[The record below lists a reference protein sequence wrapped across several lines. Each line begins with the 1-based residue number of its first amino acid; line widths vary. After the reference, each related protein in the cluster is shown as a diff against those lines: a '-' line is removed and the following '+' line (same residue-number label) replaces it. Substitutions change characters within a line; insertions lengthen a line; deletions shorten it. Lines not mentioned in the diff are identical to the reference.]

1 MERMPTARERLDNFE
16 ANKNKQPQEK
26 FEEAI
31 YGKTAG
37 VTDFSDEARQ
47 RLEEGMAYEEHLRK
61 MMEDPSMSSTDK
73 IIDQVYQAEE
83 AYKAQEQL
91 TDAEREQKHLERLAD
106 DRVVHLMNYAKQIG
120 KLRASQEQY
129 VNSLN
134 TKYQEAVKHGLTASL
149 DDFINANPQYQAIK
163 NDLRKKEDYLNNQ
176 LFDMSQKD
184 SQVFTDR
191 IINEIIDATDMSEAA
206 TTSNG
211 ASEITPQAEAQ
222 PEAQEE
228 VLDIDIDAEQ
238 VEDEEPIADA
248 DYEAQKEAATRQL
261 EESMNRMENP
271 NNLSEDEL
279 DDDLKRAVNANTSP
293 AERASLLERIR
304 KSPFV
309 KKIAGLIAATLL
321 TIGIGSFVKA
331 NKQTENVPLNNQ
343 TKYEYQA
350 DALENNDKES
360 EAEKVE
366 KAEKINSYDEF
377 LVSAEYRNHKPGDSI
392 EFSAELEKQINE
404 RRTGNYGIFAPI
416 QGETLEEKAE
426 FVKKAGYVSPELI
439 ASLEKGDL
447 PNFKLQ
453 YIDMNGNMVDA
464 VSNDEINQAV
474 EQMKS
479 NPQLMG
485 ANYDRF
491 VEALEG
497 ASLET
502 MHVEAGQMNV
512 YKYMNRDNMRYEMGM
527 GQTSSEGDAIVFK
540 MPTGVRLVI
549 MEHCANVLIYKI
561 DIDTTLI
568 PIPGDDEPEGS
579 SISRDPKPEKKTE
592 DTPGPTPKK
601 GDTPDPTPG
610 KPTPPG
616 TPTPPNTPNKPPQ
629 TPPGTP
635 NRPPQTPPN
644 TPNKPPQ
651 TPPELEAKDFD
662 KLPDAN
668 DAINSDGKASGK
680 NLQGA
685 GELKDEVRSTKETVD
700 EQIAEQR
707 AGQKAVD
714 QATEAQ
720 AKQNLQNEQA
730 QINKTNEQL
739 NKESDN
745 IITSENSSANT
756 AVNQNYED
764 VQKQAGEAQ
773 EGVNRT
779 IELVKPEDKVT
790 DKMIFDKMDEL
801 RDQGFS
807 EDDMKISKD
816 ADGNYKVEVD
826 ANQGKVEMP

>member
-61 MMEDPSMSSTDK
+61 MMEEPSMSSTDK
-73 IIDQVYQAEE
+73 IVNQVQQAEE

-91 TDAEREQKHLERLAD
+91 TDAEREQKHLERRAD

-129 VNSLN
+129 VNGLHA
-134 TKYQEAVKHGLTASL
+134 KYQEAVKHGLTASL
-149 DDFINANPQYQAIK
+149 DDFINDNTQYRAIN

-191 IINEIIDATDMSEAA
+191 IINEIIDATDMSETA
-206 TTSNG
+206 TTPNG
-211 ASEITPQAEAQ
+211 ASETTPQAEAQ
-222 PEAQEE
+222 PEVQEE
-228 VLDIDIDAEQ
+228 VLDADIDAEQ
-238 VEDEEPIADA
+238 VEDEELIADADADA

-279 DDDLKRAVNANTSP
+279 DDNLNRINNPNTSS
-293 AERASLLERIR
+293 AERASLLEYIR
-304 KSPFV
+304 KSKFMKV
-309 KKIAGLIAATLL
+309 IVGLVTTALL
-321 TIGIGSFVKA
+321 TSGIGSFVKA

-343 TKYEYQA
+343 TKI
-350 DALENNDKES
+350 ENQVEA
-360 EAEKVE
+360 AEKTETESTVE
-366 KAEKINSYDEF
+366 KAEKINTYEQF
-377 LVSAEYRNHKPGDSI
+377 LESSEYRNHKPGDSI

-416 QGETLEEKAE
+416 QGETLDQKAE
-426 FVKKAGYVSPELI
+426 FVKKAGYYSPELI
-439 ASLEKGDL
+439 ASFEKGDL

-491 VEALEG
+491 IAALEDT
-497 ASLET
+497 SLET

-527 GQTSSEGDAIVFK
+527 GQTSSEGDAVVFK
-540 MPTGVRLVI
+540 MSSGVRLAI

-568 PIPGDDEPEGS
+568 PIPDDDEPEGS

-592 DTPGPTPKK
+592 DTPDPTPKN

-610 KPTPPG
+610 KP
-616 TPTPPNTPNKPPQ
+616 

-651 TPPELEAKDFD
+651 NPPELEAKDFD

-668 DAINSDGKASGK
+668 DAVNSDGKASGK

-700 EQIAEQR
+700 EQITEQR

-790 DKMIFDKMDEL
+790 DKTIFNKMDEL

>member
-1 MERMPTARERLDNFE
+1 MQQEREAEEQRLAE
-16 ANKNKQPQEK
+16 QK
-26 FEEAI
+26 
-31 YGKTAG
+31 
-37 VTDFSDEARQ
+37 
-47 RLEEGMAYEEHLRK
+47 RLEE
-61 MMEDPSMSSTDK
+61 
-73 IIDQVYQAEE
+73 
-83 AYKAQEQL
+83 EQL
-91 TDAEREQKHLERLAD
+91 AEQKHLERLAD
-106 DRVVHLMNYAKQIG
+106 DRVVHLMNHAKRIS

-129 VNSLN
+129 VNGLHA
-134 TKYQEAVKHGLTASL
+134 KYQEAVKHGLTASL
-149 DDFINANPQYQAIK
+149 DDFINANPQYQAMK
-163 NDLRKKEDYLNNQ
+163 NNLRKKEDYLNNQ

-191 IINEIIDATDMSEAA
+191 IINEIIDATDTSEVAA
-206 TTSNG
+206 VPNG
-211 ASEITPQAEAQ
+211 ASETTPQAEAQ
-222 PEAQEE
+222 PEVQEE
-228 VLDIDIDAEQ
+228 VLDADIDAEQ
-238 VEDEEPIADA
+238 VEDEELIADA
-248 DYEAQKEAATRQL
+248 DDEAQKEAATREL

-343 TKYEYQA
+343 TKVEYQA
-350 DALENNDKES
+350 DALGNNDKKS
-360 EAEKVE
+360 EVE

-527 GQTSSEGDAIVFK
+527 GQTSSEGDAVVFK
-540 MPTGVRLVI
+540 MPSGVRLAI

-592 DTPGPTPKK
+592 DTPDPTPKK

-668 DAINSDGKASGK
+668 DAVNSDGKASGK

-739 NKESDN
+739 NKGTDN
-745 IITSENSSANT
+745 IITS
-756 AVNQNYED
+756 
-764 VQKQAGEAQ
+764 
-773 EGVNRT
+773 
-779 IELVKPEDKVT
+779 
-790 DKMIFDKMDEL
+790 
-801 RDQGFS
+801 
-807 EDDMKISKD
+807 
-816 ADGNYKVEVD
+816 
-826 ANQGKVEMP
+826 

>member
-16 ANKNKQPQEK
+16 ANKIKQQNEK

-61 MMEDPSMSSTDK
+61 MSERQAPRALDML
-73 IIDQVYQAEE
+73 DQEQAAADYQVQQEREAEE
-83 AYKAQEQL
+83 QRLA
-91 TDAEREQKHLERLAD
+91 EQKHLERLAD

-129 VNSLN
+129 VNGLHA
-134 TKYQEAVKHGLTASL
+134 KYQEAVKHGLTASL
-149 DDFINANPQYQAIK
+149 DDFINDNTQYRAIK

-176 LFDMSQKD
+176 LFAMSQQD

-191 IINEIIDATDMSEAA
+191 IINEIIDATDTSEVA
-206 TTSNG
+206 TTPNG
-211 ASEITPQAEAQ
+211 ARETTPQAEAQ

-228 VLDIDIDAEQ
+228 ALDIDINAEQ
-238 VEDEEPIADA
+238 VEDEELIADA
-248 DYEAQKEAATRQL
+248 DYEAQKEAATREL

-279 DDDLKRAVNANTSP
+279 DDNLNRINNPNTSP
-293 AERASLLERIR
+293 AERASLLEYIR
-304 KSPFV
+304 KSKLMKAIV
-309 KKIAGLIAATLL
+309 GLITAALL
-321 TIGIGSFVKA
+321 TSGIGSFVKA

-343 TKYEYQA
+343 TKVEYQA
-350 DALENNDKES
+350 DA
-360 EAEKVE
+360 AEKTETESTVE
-366 KAEKINSYDEF
+366 KSEKINTYEQF
-377 LVSAEYRNHKPGDSI
+377 LESAEYRNHKPGDSI

-404 RRTGNYGIFAPI
+404 HRTGNYGIFAPI
-416 QGETLEEKAE
+416 QGETLDQKAE
-426 FVKKAGYVSPELI
+426 FVKKAGYYSPELI
-439 ASLEKGDL
+439 ASFEKGDL

-491 VEALEG
+491 IAALEDT
-497 ASLET
+497 SLET

-527 GQTSSEGDAIVFK
+527 GQTSSEGDAVVFK
-540 MPTGVRLVI
+540 MPSGVRLAI

-579 SISRDPKPEKKTE
+579 SISRDPKPEKTTE
-592 DTPGPTPKK
+592 DTPDPTPKK

-610 KPTPPG
+610 K
-616 TPTPPNTPNKPPQ
+616 PTPPNTPNKPPQ

-668 DAINSDGKASGK
+668 DAVNSDGKASGK

-739 NKESDN
+739 NKGTEN

-790 DKMIFDKMDEL
+790 DKTIFDKMDEL

-826 ANQGKVEMP
+826 ANQGRVEMP

>member
-1 MERMPTARERLDNFE
+1 MERMPTARERFDNFE
-16 ANKNKQPQEK
+16 ANKIKQQNEK

-47 RLEEGMAYEEHLRK
+47 RLEEGMAYEEYLRK
-61 MMEDPSMSSTDK
+61 MSERQAPRALDML
-73 IIDQVYQAEE
+73 DQEQAAADYQVQQEREAEE
-83 AYKAQEQL
+83 QRLAEQKRLEEEQL
-91 TDAEREQKHLERLAD
+91 AEQKHLEYLAD
-106 DRVVHLMNYAKQIG
+106 DRVVHLMNHAKRISQ
-120 KLRASQEQY
+120 LRASQEQY
-129 VNSLN
+129 VNGLHA
-134 TKYQEAVKHGLTASL
+134 KYQEAVKHGLTASL
-149 DDFINANPQYQAIK
+149 DDFINANPQYQAMKK
-163 NDLRKKEDYLNNQ
+163 NLRKKEDYLNNQ

-191 IINEIIDATDMSEAA
+191 IINEIIDATDTSEVTAA
-206 TTSNG
+206 PNG
-211 ASEITPQAEAQ
+211 ASETTPQAEAQ
-222 PEAQEE
+222 PEVQEE
-228 VLDIDIDAEQ
+228 VLDADIDAEQ
-238 VEDEEPIADA
+238 VEDEELIADA

-261 EESMNRMENP
+261 EESMNGMENP

-293 AERASLLERIR
+293 AERASLLEHIR

-321 TIGIGSFVKA
+321 TVGIGSFVKA

-343 TKYEYQA
+343 TKVEYQA
-350 DALENNDKES
+350 DALGNNDKKS

-453 YIDMNGNMVDA
+453 FMDINGNMVDA

-592 DTPGPTPKK
+592 DTPDPTPKK

-629 TPPGTP
+629 TPP
-635 NRPPQTPPN
+635 
-644 TPNKPPQ
+644 
-651 TPPELEAKDFD
+651 ELEAKDFD

-668 DAINSDGKASGK
+668 DAVNSDGKASGK

-739 NKESDN
+739 NKGTDN

-790 DKMIFDKMDEL
+790 DKTIFDKMDEL

>member
-83 AYKAQEQL
+83 AYKAQGQL
-91 TDAEREQKHLERLAD
+91 TDAEREQKHLERRAD

-129 VNSLN
+129 VNGLHA
-134 TKYQEAVKHGLTASL
+134 KYQEAVKHGLTASL
-149 DDFINANPQYQAIK
+149 DDFINDNTQYRAIK

-176 LFDMSQKD
+176 LFAMSQQD

-191 IINEIIDATDMSEAA
+191 IINEIIDATDTSEVA
-206 TTSNG
+206 TTPNG
-211 ASEITPQAEAQ
+211 ARETTPQAEAQ
-222 PEAQEE
+222 PEAEE
-228 VLDIDIDAEQ
+228 EALDIDIDAKP
-238 VEDEEPIADA
+238 VADEESIADA
-248 DYEAQKEAATRQL
+248 DYEAQKEAATREL

-279 DDDLKRAVNANTSP
+279 DDNLNRINNPNTSP
-293 AERASLLERIR
+293 AERASLLEYIR
-304 KSPFV
+304 KSKLMKAIV
-309 KKIAGLIAATLL
+309 GLITAALL
-321 TIGIGSFVKA
+321 TSGIGSFVKA

-343 TKYEYQA
+343 TKI
-350 DALENNDKES
+350 ENQVET
-360 EAEKVE
+360 AEKTETESTVE
-366 KAEKINSYDEF
+366 KAEKINTYEQF
-377 LVSAEYRNHKPGDSI
+377 LGSSEYRNHKPGDSI

-453 YIDMNGNMVDA
+453 FMDINGNMVDA

-579 SISRDPKPEKKTE
+579 SISRDPKPEKTTE
-592 DTPGPTPKK
+592 DTPDPTPKK

-668 DAINSDGKASGK
+668 DAVNSDGKASGK

-739 NKESDN
+739 NKGTEN
-745 IITSENSSANT
+745 IITSENSSADT

-790 DKMIFDKMDEL
+790 DKTIFDKMDEL

>member
-61 MMEDPSMSSTDK
+61 MMEEPSMSSTDK
-73 IIDQVYQAEE
+73 IVDQVQQAEE

-129 VNSLN
+129 VNGLHA
-134 TKYQEAVKHGLTASL
+134 KYQEAVKHGLTASL
-149 DDFINANPQYQAIK
+149 DDFINANPQYQAMK
-163 NDLRKKEDYLNNQ
+163 NNLRKKEDYLNNQ

-191 IINEIIDATDMSEAA
+191 IINEIIDATDTSEVTAA
-206 TTSNG
+206 PNG
-211 ASEITPQAEAQ
+211 ASETTPQAEAQ
-222 PEAQEE
+222 PEVQEE
-228 VLDIDIDAEQ
+228 VLDADIDAEQ
-238 VEDEEPIADA
+238 VEDEELIADA

-343 TKYEYQA
+343 TKI
-350 DALENNDKES
+350 ENQVET
-360 EAEKVE
+360 AEKTETESTVE
-366 KAEKINSYDEF
+366 KAEKINTYEQF
-377 LVSAEYRNHKPGDSI
+377 LESSEYRNHKPGDSI

-416 QGETLEEKAE
+416 QGETLDQKAE
-426 FVKKAGYVSPELI
+426 FVKKAGYYSPELI
-439 ASLEKGDL
+439 ASFEKGDL

-453 YIDMNGNMVDA
+453 FMDINGNMVDA

-491 VEALEG
+491 IAALEDT
-497 ASLET
+497 SLET

-592 DTPGPTPKK
+592 DTPDPTPKK

-668 DAINSDGKASGK
+668 NAVNSDGKASGK

-730 QINKTNEQL
+730 QINKTQEQL
-739 NKESDN
+739 NKGTDN

-764 VQKQAGEAQ
+764 VKKQAGEAQ

-790 DKMIFDKMDEL
+790 DKTIFDKMDEL